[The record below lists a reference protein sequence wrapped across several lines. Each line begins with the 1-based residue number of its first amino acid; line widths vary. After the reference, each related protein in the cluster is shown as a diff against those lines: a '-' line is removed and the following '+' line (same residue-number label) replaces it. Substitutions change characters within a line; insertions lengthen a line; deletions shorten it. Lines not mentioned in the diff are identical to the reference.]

1 MSHLTLPRP
10 PVPQEHRYAGGQH
23 DVRQVIAFS
32 QDRQEGWMRWPVA
45 GAGRHRTPENRK
57 DPLA

>member
-10 PVPQEHRYAGGQH
+10 PLPQELRYAGGQH

-45 GAGRHRTPENRK
+45 GAGPSQN
-57 DPLA
+57 A